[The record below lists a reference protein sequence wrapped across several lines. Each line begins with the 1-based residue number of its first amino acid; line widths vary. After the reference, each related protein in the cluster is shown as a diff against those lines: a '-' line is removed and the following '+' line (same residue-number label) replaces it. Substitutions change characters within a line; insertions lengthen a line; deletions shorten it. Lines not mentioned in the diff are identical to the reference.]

1 MISRI
6 SGIAYGT
13 VFTSRRTEFECLKQI
28 QADGQVDAPFV
39 QSSSSFIPSIND
51 PRVESFLKNG
61 SAPDASWNAHE
72 LGGFDSQAQSL
83 FVEDGRVVLRSQIEE
98 KGKLVRHRIEAPYDQ
113 SSGKVDL
120 ESSSEGFDIQALDP
134 HKTLTF
140 EIPGGANLEVH
151 EDLESFVSSALKGS

>member
-28 QADGQVDAPFV
+28 QADGQVDKPFV
-39 QSSSSFIPSIND
+39 QASSSFIPSITD

-61 SAPDASWNAHE
+61 AAPDSSWKAHE
-72 LGGFDSQAQSL
+72 LGGFDSPAQSL
-83 FVEDGRVVLRSQIEE
+83 FVEDGKVVLRSQIEE
-98 KGKLVRHRIEAPYDQ
+98 NGKLVRHRIEAPYDAV
-113 SSGKVDL
+113 GKVDL
-120 ESSSEGFDIQALDP
+120 ESSSEGFDIQSVDP

-140 EIPGGANLEVH
+140 EIPNGA
-151 EDLESFVSSALKGS
+151 